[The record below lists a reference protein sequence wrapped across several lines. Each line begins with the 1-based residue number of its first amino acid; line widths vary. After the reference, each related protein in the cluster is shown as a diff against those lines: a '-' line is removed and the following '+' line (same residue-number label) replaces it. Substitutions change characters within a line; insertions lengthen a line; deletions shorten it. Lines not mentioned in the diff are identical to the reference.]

1 MEKKIDKERKL
12 LMVNTHNK
20 KGSGAPP
27 KIINRLFPVQ
37 QRMKFLKKRKQV
49 NLEKYSSSENA
60 SVKEI
65 HCTKRTRS

>member
-1 MEKKIDKERKL
+1 MVKIY
-12 LMVNTHNK
+12 NK
-20 KGSGAPP
+20 KCSGALP

-37 QRMKFLKKRKQV
+37 QRTKLLKKRKQV

-60 SVKEI
+60 SAKEV